1 MLLTNLTILLKF
13 EYFSFISNSETHR
26 VEHQRLLPL
35 HNTLTS
41 NFNQL
46 HPKSGPQSSQQHL
59 VERQHLD
66 GQQHLV
72 KRQRQTTSAT

>member
-13 EYFSFISNSETHR
+13 EYFYFISNSETHR

-35 HNTLTS
+35 HHTLTS
-41 NFNQL
+41 NINQL
-46 HPKSGPQSSQQHL
+46 SPKSGQSSQQHL

-66 GQQHLV
+66 GQ
-72 KRQRQTTSAT
+72 